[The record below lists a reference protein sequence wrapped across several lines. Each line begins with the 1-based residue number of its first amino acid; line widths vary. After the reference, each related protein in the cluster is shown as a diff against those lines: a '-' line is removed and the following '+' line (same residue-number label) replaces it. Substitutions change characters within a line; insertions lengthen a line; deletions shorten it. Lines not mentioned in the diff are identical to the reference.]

1 MPSVISGCSR
11 LWRRLSVALLLS
23 AALAGCS
30 PSDDADPVA
39 FPDFKGNIFQGMKDF
54 FGISL
59 SIRFQRMPEPFQQSG
74 SECVIEELDESPF
87 PEPHV
92 PFAAGNRVV
101 FVQMFNL
108 YGCIHFISDI
118 AEGKPLKNIRVLNTN
133 AVATPDRKDPP
144 APVRY

>member
-1 MPSVISGCSR
+1 
-11 LWRRLSVALLLS
+11 
-23 AALAGCS
+23 
-30 PSDDADPVA
+30 
-39 FPDFKGNIFQGMKDF
+39 MKDF

-108 YGCIHFISDI
+108 YGCIHFIS
-118 AEGKPLKNIRVLNTN
+118 EVLPEHRLK
-133 AVATPDRKDPP
+133 
-144 APVRY
+144 